1 MANLESNFVMFKQD
15 MLISLVDLKEEIKAK
30 DDKIELLEKNI
41 INLEVINKLLQKDN
55 TDLNNISKK
64 QKQIDKKINAVQT
77 QVNNLEK
84 SHLLQNPLNVLY
96 LN

>member
-1 MANLESNFVMFKQD
+1 VKDEK
-15 MLISLVDLKEEIKAK
+15 IK
-30 DDKIELLEKNI
+30 LLEKRI
-41 INLEVINKLLQKDN
+41 INLEVINELLQKDN

-64 QKQIDKKINAVQT
+64 QEQIDKKVNAVQT
-77 QVNNLEK
+77 QVDNLEK